1 MTGQRTHTI
10 DRGVA
15 EGRELRRLLENGPFA
30 DALRAAIRARG
41 LGLDR
46 IRYRLRGRGC
56 SVSLATLSHWQSGRC
71 RPERPESLLVLKNL
85 EEVLGVPSDSLS
97 RLLGP
102 PRPSR
107 SPRGRAARCTVPG
120 ESLVM
125 QRGRETRT

>member
-1 MTGQRTHTI
+1 MKMTGQRTHTI

-15 EGRELRRLLENGPFA
+15 EGRELRRLLDTGPFA

-85 EEVLGVPSDSLS
+85 EEVLGVPPGSLS

-102 PRPSR
+102 
-107 SPRGRAARCTVPG
+107 PRGRAARCTVPG
-120 ESLVM
+120 EGIVM
-125 QRGRETRT
+125 QRGRDTGT